1 MLTGIFQID
10 LPEARHAFPQLLVGE
25 EPERTIAFDLA
36 VEHQFGSGKKAYGH
50 AWRLDRR
57 EATSDRVDEL
67 GRDELIPDL
76 RGAGRYVLQTVVA
89 HADTPHVGRGI

>member
-10 LPEARHAFPQLLVGE
+10 LPEARHAFSQLLVGE

-50 AWRLDRR
+50 AWLLDRR
-57 EATSDRVDEL
+57 EATGD
-67 GRDELIPDL
+67 
-76 RGAGRYVLQTVVA
+76 
-89 HADTPHVGRGI
+89 